1 MASWLLLALTIRGHM
16 KLIKRVLQEK
26 LWGYLTPALMMEI
39 DETTLDWIAFGDVKE
54 LGILRGRK
62 ARGDRVSLHCAL

>member
-1 MASWLLLALTIRGHM
+1 M

-54 LGILRGRK
+54 LGILRG
-62 ARGDRVSLHCAL
+62 